1 VSEGLVVRR
10 QVADLVLSLPHRD
23 RELESAMEEAISDGV
38 LPDVRL
44 EARWPILT
52 AVVCVMVLTI
62 LRPPE
67 MRVAPRWVLPSVE
80 IVLLAIV
87 IARHPARVGP
97 RSALLRAIAICVVG
111 IVLAD
116 TLAATVRLI
125 DVLIHGGKATNSA
138 ADLLSAGAIVWGSN
152 VLAFALL
159 YWLIDGGGAA
169 ARAHHMP
176 TALDLAFPQQLSPE
190 IAPTGWRPQF
200 IDYLYLGLTASTA
213 FSPTDVMPLAPW
225 AKVAMALQS
234 LVSLSIL
241 GLVIARAINVLT

>member
-1 VSEGLVVRR
+1 MG
-10 QVADLVLSLPHRD
+10 
-23 RELESAMEEAISDGV
+23 ELTGDETA
-38 LPDVRL
+38 PPTRL

-52 AVVCVMVLTI
+52 AVLCVMALTV

-67 MRVAPRWVLPSVE
+67 MRVAPRWALPSAE

-87 IARHPARVGP
+87 IARHPARTGP
-97 RSALLRAIAICVVG
+97 RQTLWRAVAITIVG

-116 TLAATVRLI
+116 TLLATIRLI

-138 ADLLSAGAIVWGSN
+138 EDLLAAGAIVWGSN
-152 VLAFALL
+152 VLAFSLF
-159 YWLIDGGGAA
+159 YWLVDGGGAA

-176 TALDLAFPQQLSPE
+176 RALDLAFPQQLSPE
-190 IAPTGWRPQF
+190 LAPAGWRPQF

-225 AKVAMALQS
+225 AKVAMAVQS
-234 LVSLSIL
+234 LVSLSVL
-241 GLVIARAINVLT
+241 GLVIARAVNVLS